1 MKLCRI
7 LWQGNIFLNKKC
19 LGKTGEERIMAKA
32 DVEKDLLEDVW
43 KRIRNQVENLKYGTV
58 TITVHD
64 GKITQIETSS
74 KERF

>member
-1 MKLCRI
+1 
-7 LWQGNIFLNKKC
+7 
-19 LGKTGEERIMAKA
+19 MAKA

-43 KRIRNQVENLKYGTV
+43 KSIRNQVENLKYGTV

>member
-1 MKLCRI
+1 
-7 LWQGNIFLNKKC
+7 
-19 LGKTGEERIMAKA
+19 MAKA